1 MVGAVM
7 FIRDNP
13 EERAEIA
20 LKRLRIGNVPKAA
33 LIEAIKRYNRAVPA
47 GIPGVPS
54 AEGLKNVIEYEIKIP
69 LKIDGELAQEKV
81 YEFKTDATGES
92 RTGK

>member
-1 MVGAVM
+1 MPA
-7 FIRDNP
+7 D
-13 EERAEIA
+13 IA
-20 LKRLRIGNVPKAA
+20 LKRLRIGNVAKAA
-33 LIEAIKRYNRAVPA
+33 LIDGIKRYNRAVPA

-69 LKIDGELAQEKV
+69 LKIDGELAQDKV
-81 YEFKTDATGES
+81 YEFETHATGES